1 MIIQPTQPRHNPTL
15 RERGQSLVEVSLSL
29 MLLLTLFSGIV
40 DLGRAYIASVAL
52 QDAVNEGAIYLSIEP
67 ACRYVLDGGS
77 LDCNDPNNAEYRA
90 RNAGGGEID
99 WSRTEITVTRSAT
112 YGTGDPVTV
121 SVRYRFPLITP
132 IISQL
137 LSRDSLI
144 LGASA
149 THIIISE

>member
-1 MIIQPTQPRHNPTL
+1 MNIQPTPIKPNPTL
-15 RERGQSLVEVSLSL
+15 RERGQSLVEVSISL

-52 QDAVNEGAIYLSIEP
+52 QDAANEAATYLSIEP

-77 LDCNDPNNAEYRA
+77 LACNDPNNAEYRA

-99 WSRTEITVTRSAT
+99 WVRTEITVTRPAT

-121 SVRYRFPLITP
+121 SIRYRFALITP
-132 IISQL
+132 IICQL
-137 LSRDSLI
+137 LNSNSI
-144 LGASA
+144 VLGASA

>member
-1 MIIQPTQPRHNPTL
+1 MNMQPHPTRKTI

-40 DLGRAYIASVAL
+40 DLGRAYIVSVAL
-52 QDAVNEGAIYLSIEP
+52 QDAANEAAVYLSIEP
-67 ACRYVLDGGS
+67 QCRYIYDGGS
-77 LDCNDPNNAEYRA
+77 FECNDPNNAEYRA

-99 WSRTEITVTRSAT
+99 WSRTEITVSRPSA

-121 SVRYRFPLITP
+121 SIRYRFPLITP

-137 LSRDSLI
+137 LNADSLI
-144 LGASA
+144 LGSTA